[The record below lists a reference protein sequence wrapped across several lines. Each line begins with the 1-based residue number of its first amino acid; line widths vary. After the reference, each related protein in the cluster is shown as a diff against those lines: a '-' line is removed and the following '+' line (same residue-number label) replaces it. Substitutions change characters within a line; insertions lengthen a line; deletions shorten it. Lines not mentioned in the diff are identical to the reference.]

1 LILADVVTKA
11 NGGTYSAPTPAGGA
25 MEEQPVE
32 GTIELV
38 VPADTRL
45 VRLARLVASGIGSAA
60 GFDVEEIED
69 LRIAV
74 DEGCSALIEAGV
86 ESPLL
91 LSFEVDGDGVVVL
104 GSTEAST
111 EATQDPERLSLS
123 DQILRVVTD
132 EHELGASRGRATFR
146 FTKRSRAG
154 SARNGG

>member
-1 LILADVVTKA
+1 
-11 NGGTYSAPTPAGGA
+11 

-74 DEGCSALIEAGV
+74 DEGCSALIEAGI
-86 ESPLL
+86 ENPLL
-91 LSFEVDGDGVVVL
+91 LSFEVDGGGVVVL

-111 EATQDPERLSLS
+111 EATHDPERMSLS

-132 EHELGASRGRATFR
+132 EHELGTSRGRVTFR
-146 FTKRSRAG
+146 FAKRSRAG
-154 SARNGG
+154 AARNGG

>member
-1 LILADVVTKA
+1 
-11 NGGTYSAPTPAGGA
+11 
-25 MEEQPVE
+25 MQEQPVE

-38 VPADTRL
+38 LPADTRL

-86 ESPLL
+86 DSPLL
-91 LSFEVDGDGVVVL
+91 LSFELDGGGVVVL
-104 GSTEAST
+104 GSTEASS
-111 EATQDPERLSLS
+111 EATQDSERLSLS

-132 EHELGASRGRATFR
+132 EHELGSSHGRARFR

-154 SARNGG
+154 SASNGG

>member
-1 LILADVVTKA
+1 MD
-11 NGGTYSAPTPAGGA
+11 
-25 MEEQPVE
+25 EQPVE

-74 DEGCSALIEAGV
+74 DEGCSALIEAGID
-86 ESPLL
+86 SPIL

-111 EATQDPERLSLS
+111 DASQDPERMSLS

-132 EHELGASRGRATFR
+132 EHELGASHGRARFR
-146 FTKRSRAG
+146 FSKRSRAA